1 MVVDDDEDNLEL
13 FSAILEG
20 QGFAVDPYLDSVKAL
35 RKFRPNYYDLSIL
48 DYRMPTL
55 NGLELFEEMR
65 GIDSSIKAILLTANY
80 EQLYHK
86 RVQELLDESV
96 MKVVKKPVTVSGL
109 MLEINSILDT
119 NVKSSYT
126 LIQ

>member
-13 FSAILEG
+13 FSAILES
-20 QGFAVDPYLDSVKAL
+20 QGFAVDSYSDSVTAL
-35 RKFRPNYYDLSIL
+35 RKFRRDYYDLLIL

-55 NGLELFEEMR
+55 NGIELFEEMI
-65 GIDSSIKAILLTANY
+65 GIDNSIKAILLTANY

-86 RVQELLDESV
+86 RVQELQDELV

-109 MLEINSILDT
+109 MLEINSLLDT
-119 NVKSSYT
+119 NEKSSYT
-126 LIQ
+126 IIQ